1 MDSAAA
7 YSMTL
12 PDEGSPSWDGYAF
25 VGRAVVSLADSL
37 YTFSV
42 FTLSGS
48 GDVTFDFGDGTTQ
61 TVTFPAGTTSLS
73 GEIANDKLQPYLKH
87 EYAADGRYMIRVTGN
102 LTGMTFAGHH
112 RLGGDEPVNTSN
124 TNIDWTSALHDILH
138 MPFTPQMNDMLGLWN
153 VDTLMFD
160 ATNMACQYVL
170 NDYDPSTGDI
180 NHIYMLP
187 GPKKIIARGAFSQW
201 TFSAGGYYYRG
212 VALFSVTGL
221 EEFYAP
227 NLLDFGGLTRVG
239 SYSESY
245 RDPPFAACGN
255 LKVVYVPS
263 LTKIAHML
271 FVSPSATGVKIYT
284 GRLGS
289 IHANAFG
296 YTSGST
302 LPWPAS
308 YGQCNVELFCR
319 NTRQEILNFSS
330 YPFGASYL
338 KCHCTD
344 ITFDNQGK
352 FWRNSDGRRVDS
364 NGQLV
369 NESGH
374 PVDESGHLVKYDEV
388 SQSYV
393 WCDEFDAFVD
403 ENDRPYDRATG
414 FLLDRDGHVCD
425 ECGRKCDTLGNLLS
439 ERYWNGEDW
448 TYVSWGAE
456 CAVVTPTWAEREI
469 RYKWYSADDA
479 DDPRHN
485 KYYTVDNVPEGYD
498 MAYFDDNGYLRV
510 LETVDGDLYTIEYT
524 GGKEWYPV
532 LYMWDSGEEEEPEE
546 EEEP

>member
-1 MDSAAA
+1 MDSATA

-42 FTLSGS
+42 FTLSGG

-61 TVTFPAGTTSLS
+61 TVTFPAGTTTLS
-73 GEIANDKLQPYLKH
+73 GEIADDKLQPYLKH

-112 RLGGDEPVNTSN
+112 MLGDSEPINTSN
-124 TNIDWTSALHDILH
+124 TNIDRTSALHDILH
-138 MPFTPQMNDMLGLWN
+138 MPFTPRMNDMLGMWGVN
-153 VDTLMFD
+153 TLMFD
-160 ATNMACQYVL
+160 ATNMACQHAL
-170 NDYDPSTGDI
+170 NDYDPSTGEFT
-180 NHIYMLP
+180 NTYQLP
-187 GPKKIIARGAFSQW
+187 GPKKIIARGAFSPW
-201 TFSAGGYYYRG
+201 TFSAGGYDYRD
-212 VALFSVTGL
+212 VATFNVTGL

-227 NLLDFGGLTRVG
+227 NLLDFGGHTRVG
-239 SYSESY
+239 SNNEYA
-245 RDPPFAACGN
+245 RCPPFPMCSS
-255 LKVVYVPS
+255 LKLVYVPS
-263 LTKIAHML
+263 MTKIASMM

-284 GRLGS
+284 GRLS
-289 IHANAFG
+289 RINANAFG
-296 YTSGST
+296 YTSGSS
-302 LPWPAS
+302 LPVFAS
-308 YGQCNVELFCR
+308 YGQCNVELFCK

-374 PVDESGHLVKYDEV
+374 PVDESGHLVKYDEA

-425 ECGRKCDTLGNLLS
+425 ECGRKCDTLGNLIS
-439 ERYWNGEDW
+439 DRVWNGEGW
-448 TYVSWGAE
+448 TYMIPGVE
-456 CAVVTPTWAEREI
+456 CAIITPTWAEREI
-469 RYKWYSADDA
+469 RYKRDPADVST
-479 DDPRHN
+479 DPRHG
-485 KYYTVDNVPEGYD
+485 KYCTFDNAPEGYD

-510 LETVDGDLYTIEYT
+510 LETSAGDLYTIEYT

-532 LYMWDSGEEEEPEE
+532 LYVRGPGEEEGP
-546 EEEP
+546 